1 MEDVPTRVARR
12 NLAELV
18 NRVAYGKE
26 RFVVT
31 RHGKGLAALVPLED
45 VSLLDRLRSFL
56 SRREV
61 ASALEK
67 AKTSRTVSWDSLK
80 SELDL

>member
-1 MEDVPTRVARR
+1 MEDVSTRDARR

-31 RHGKGLAALVPLED
+31 RHGKGLAALVPLSD
-45 VSLLDRLRSFL
+45 VSLLERLRGL
-56 SRREV
+56 LDRKEV
-61 ASALEK
+61 KKALES
-67 AKTSRTVSWDSLK
+67 AGAGRSVSWAEVK
-80 SELDL
+80 AELGL

>member
-1 MEDVPTRVARR
+1 MEDVSTRDARK

-31 RHGKGLAALVPLED
+31 RHGKGLAALVPLSD
-45 VSLLDRLRSFL
+45 VSLLERLRRL
-56 SRREV
+56 LARKEV
-61 ASALEK
+61 KAALEN
-67 AKTSRTVSWDSLK
+67 ARSSASVSWAELK
-80 SELDL
+80 ADLKL